1 MKSCYEESFLRSF
14 IQCELSEEEGAR
26 IETHIHE
33 CESCRE
39 LLEQLEREV
48 PPMFQNAEPD
58 FYEEKKQETSFTQF
72 WERFSKYLETEDK
85 MELPQ
90 SIGFYELQ
98 SVLGKGGMGIV
109 YQAEHKMLHRK
120 VAVKFIRHKKVISPE
135 FTERFQQEII
145 SAGKLFHPNV
155 VTTMDAGNFNGKPYL
170 VMELLEGESLA
181 RRVRRDGPLPMTE
194 AVGILIQAC
203 RGIQHAHSFGLLH
216 CDVKPS
222 NLWLQ
227 TDGSVKVLDLGLA
240 QLRSALN
247 DSVHYGGTPLFMS
260 PEQSNQLP
268 IDERTDIY
276 ALGRTLYFTLTGN
289 LPKKD
294 EFDRQEAAQTGVRIP
309 EPLLRIIQKMAH
321 PDKEKRFRDISDVTK
336 ALLPFST
343 EHSTKLL
350 ISLGYV
356 SMLISLMFIPILF
369 GILAIVFGV
378 INKKKGS
385 TFHGRLQIWM
395 APVCMGIGIVVG
407 IAIWHSIFME
417 AQLNEELKRLENL
430 RNTPRAEWRIPET
443 ILPPPP
449 LLEGLENANGPEV
462 MSRPETREAPKTK
475 EIHGPLPENA
485 AP

>member
-1 MKSCYEESFLRSF
+1 MKSCYGESFLRSF
-14 IQCELSEEEGAR
+14 IQCELSEEECAQIEMHVSECGA
-26 IETHIHE
+26 
-33 CESCRE
+33 CRE
-39 LLEQLEREV
+39 LLEQLEREAT
-48 PPMFQNAEPD
+48 PMFRLSDPD
-58 FYEEKKQETSFTQF
+58 FYEEKNLGTGFTQF
-72 WERFSKYLETEDK
+72 WDHFSSYLETEDQL
-85 MELPQ
+85 ELPQ

-135 FTERFQQEII
+135 VTERFHQEII
-145 SAGKLFHPNV
+145 SAGRLFHPNV
-155 VTTMDAGNFNGKPYL
+155 VTTMDAGNFNGKPFL
-170 VMELLEGESLA
+170 VMELLEGENLA
-181 RRVRRDGPLPMTE
+181 QRVRRDGPLPMTE
-194 AVGILIQAC
+194 AVGILLQAC

-227 TDGSVKVLDLGLA
+227 KDGNVKVLDLGMA

-247 DSVHYGGTPLFMS
+247 ESVHYGGTPQFMS
-260 PEQSNQLP
+260 PEQRDQLP

-276 ALGRTLYFTLTGN
+276 SLGRTLYFMLSGN
-289 LPKKD
+289 LPKKED
-294 EFDRQEAAQTGVRIP
+294 WLNDARTDGRIP
-309 EPLLRIIQKMAH
+309 FPLLKVIQKMTH
-321 PDKEKRFRDISDVTK
+321 SDKEKRFRDISDVTN

-350 ISLGYV
+350 ISLGYA
-356 SMLISLMFIPILF
+356 SMLISLLFIPILF

-395 APVCMGIGIVVG
+395 APVCMGIGIIVG
-407 IAIWHSIFME
+407 IVIWNLIFME
-417 AQLNEELKRLENL
+417 DYLIEEFERLENL
-430 RNTPRAEWRIPET
+430 RNAPRTEQIIPET
-443 ILPPPP
+443 ELSPSP
-449 LLEGLENANGPEV
+449 LLESPENVNG
-462 MSRPETREAPKTK
+462 PETREAPKTK